1 MAHVRHRAR
10 VLMASAVTS
19 LMFLGGAQ
27 DALARPRTESSAT
40 PPPVTDLGAQY
51 VANDE
56 IRTRGGM
63 SKSAVQNLAA
73 QRPGSVLA
81 APEFA
86 GPWFTFATTS
96 RCNDAPP
103 GPRSTDNFCDRA
115 TIPCEGNTDP
125 EGLGPAVNIWA
136 ARVDQADNPVDLAG
150 NQIPAPVWVLRGYT
164 CFPNYVPGA
173 APTLTMAQVI
183 EQFRD
188 TAFAKAIAAVQPV
201 KGTTLVNLPTYY
213 ELQWPAEGFQ
223 PDEVDTTTLVGHRVQ
238 IKPTFQSA
246 TYVYGD
252 GATSGPVATLGGPY
266 PIGDV
271 VHTYGQ
277 PADVQVRI
285 DVTYGGQFSV
295 DGGDWI
301 DIPGTATVEGT
312 PFALRV
318 AEAHAQLV
326 TR

>member
-1 MAHVRHRAR
+1 MSANDLRERAAK
-10 VLMASAVTS
+10 VP
-19 LMFLGGAQ
+19 G
-27 DALARPRTESSAT
+27 SAT
-40 PPPVTDLGAQY
+40 
-51 VANDE
+51 
-56 IRTRGGM
+56 
-63 SKSAVQNLAA
+63 
-73 QRPGSVLA
+73 
-81 APEFA
+81 APAGYA
-86 GPWFTFATTS
+86 GPWYQYAATS
-96 RCNDAPP
+96 YCNHAPP
-103 GPRSTDNFCDRA
+103 GSAQATDNSCTNMWTVCNPTSNPSVTR
-115 TIPCEGNTDP
+115 
-125 EGLGPAVNIWA
+125 GPAV
-136 ARVDQADNPVDLAG
+136 RVWSRQVDVDNQPLPGAT
-150 NQIPAPVWVLRGYT
+150 WFEEGYT
-164 CFPNYVPGA
+164 CLPDLVPGA
-173 APTLTMAQVI
+173 TNVLTAEMILKA
-183 EQFRD
+183 FHD
-188 TAFAKAIAAVQPV
+188 TAFAKATAAVQPV

-246 TYVYGD
+246 TYVFGD
-252 GATSGPVATLGGPY
+252 GTTSGPVATLGGPY
-266 PIGDV
+266 PSGDV

-301 DIPGTATVEGT
+301 DIPGTATVEGA

>member
-1 MAHVRHRAR
+1 MVRLRHWLAPLVAFALVFATHAYADDDSGGAAERGKSRLSGKSREDLAA
-10 VLMASAVTS
+10 MASQV
-19 LMFLGGAQ
+19 
-27 DALARPRTESSAT
+27 
-40 PPPVTDLGAQY
+40 
-51 VANDE
+51 
-56 IRTRGGM
+56 
-63 SKSAVQNLAA
+63 
-73 QRPGSVLA
+73 PGSVT
-81 APEFA
+81 APA
-86 GPWFTFATTS
+86 GYQGPWYRFASTS
-96 RCNDAPP
+96 RCNDSPP
-103 GPRSTDNFCDRA
+103 GSGATDNFCKRA
-115 TIPCEGNTDP
+115 TSACENNSEPGA
-125 EGLGPAVNIWA
+125 LGPAVNIWA
-136 ARVDQADNPVDLAG
+136 AKVDELNNPIDDAG
-150 NQIPAPVWVLRGYT
+150 NVLTAPDWVYHGFT
-164 CFPNYVPGA
+164 CFPDLVPGA
-173 APTLTMAQVI
+173 APTLTMSQVI
-183 EQFRD
+183 QQFHD
-188 TAFAKAIAAVQPV
+188 TVFAKAIAAVQPV

-246 TYVYGD
+246 TYVFGD
-252 GATSGPVATLGGPY
+252 GTTSGPVATLGGPY
-266 PIGDV
+266 PSGDV

>member
-1 MAHVRHRAR
+1 MAGQWRRGR
-10 VLMASAVTS
+10 VASFSV
-19 LMFLGGAQ
+19 
-27 DALARPRTESSAT
+27 LACCLLFAPWAW
-40 PPPVTDLGAQY
+40 
-51 VANDE
+51 AND
-56 IRTRGGM
+56 GFGGGVSGDGSSVYGM
-63 SKSAVQNLAA
+63 SKQELLGLAGTLSGA
-73 QRPGSVLA
+73 IGLPA
-81 APEFA
+81 DFA
-86 GPWFTFATTS
+86 GPWEMFAATS
-96 RCNDAPP
+96 ACNQSPP
-103 GPRSTDNFCDRA
+103 GSRGATDNFCDGA
-115 TIPCEGNTDP
+115 AIPCLGNSDP
-125 EGLGPAVNIWA
+125 EGLGPAVIVW
-136 ARVDQADNPVDLAG
+136 RSKVDRDGNPVDEAG
-150 NQIPAPVWVLRGYT
+150 NPIAAPRWVRVGVT
-164 CFPNYVPGA
+164 CFPNYIPGA
-173 APTLTMAQVI
+173 QPTLTIADVVR
-183 EQFRD
+183 QFRD
-188 TAFAKAIAAVQPV
+188 TAFAKATAAVQPV

-246 TYVYGD
+246 TYVFGD
-252 GATSGPVATLGGPY
+252 GTTSGPVATLGGPY
-266 PIGDV
+266 PSGDV